1 MLWGRGLLATV
12 IAAVFGQFAHIEGP
26 ALPFRLDGI
35 LLLSVGKAVL
45 GAIGICKRATA
56 VKSRAGVGTRH
67 GFVPIQMVDTVDRYR
82 PRGLK
87 LKIVCR
93 ITDLRLKTEEN
104 IATPT

>member
-1 MLWGRGLLATV
+1 MGFFGLT
-12 IAAVFGQFAHIEGP
+12 
-26 ALPFRLDGI
+26 ALRN

-45 GAIGICKRATA
+45 RAIGICKRATA
-56 VKSRAGVGTRH
+56 VKSLAGLGTRH
-67 GFVPIQMVDTVDRYR
+67 GFVPIQMVDTVDRDR
-82 PRGLK
+82 PCRLK